1 MKVERFELKGL
12 RMSALFLSIFLCAW
26 TQAQELLNYPLDTIN
41 GEEVYVYQVERSI
54 GLYRIGVNFNVPQA
68 EIIRF
73 NPQLRERGLHFGET
87 LYLPTGRKVEKEVVD
102 PMKQKLDSLQ
112 MIVDSLKGKAEAIKP
127 DTVVVLDSLKTDST
141 RTDSLKVD
149 TIVPVQRKVVEL
161 ALMLPFESHQTKKST
176 NAERMMEFYQGALLA
191 LHAMQNDSTLYRLRV
206 YDTERSERRINALCD
221 STELDSV
228 RGILG
233 LVYPIQIERMAAW
246 CEMHQVPLMLP
257 FSDDVDL
264 ANRKQVLQFNST
276 DQQEADSLF
285 TWITTHDSTTHCITV
300 DVRDAELSAPV
311 RALRKR
317 LQRSEIQYKSVPLH
331 DLMTDSVGYALDS
344 AKENLFILYS
354 DKFQHVRILL
364 PHLSL
369 LQDKGYKVRLVS
381 HYAWQKENIDLP
393 QVYTSVFRKETDHE
407 DYDNLWEHYYL
418 TNHTTDAPRFDLLGY
433 DLMRAMIG
441 WLNGEKE
448 TQGLQSIIRWTQ
460 VGEGGWQNEE
470 VRVIE
475 N

>member
-87 LYLPTGRKVEKEVVD
+87 LYLPTGRKVEEKKVD

-127 DTVVVLDSLKTDST
+127 DTVVVLDSLKTDSV

-191 LHAMQNDSTLYRLRV
+191 LRAMQNDSTLYRLRV

-246 CEMHQVPLMLP
+246 CETHQVPLLLP

-285 TWITTHDSTTHCITV
+285 TWIAAHDSTTHCITV
-300 DVRDAELSAPV
+300 DVRDAELSSPV

-317 LQRSEIQYKSVPLH
+317 LQQSDIRYRSIPLH

-354 DKFQHVRILL
+354 DKLQHVRILL

-369 LQDKGYKVRLVS
+369 LQEKGYKVRLVS
-381 HYAWQKENIDLP
+381 QYAWQKENIDLP

-407 DYDNLWEHYYL
+407 EYDNLWEHYYL

-448 TQGLQSIIRWTQ
+448 TQGLQSVIRWTQ
-460 VGEGGWQNEE
+460 IGEGGWQNEE